1 MIRYQCE
8 VCDHLKGPDNDWIFG
23 FAAERVGITEAR
35 REITVVPRWDEM
47 RARAELAVHFC
58 SEDCK
63 QEYMARLF
71 GEVLP
76 ESGSITKKR
85 AVRAT
90 PKKRAKIAARKN
102 KRRAA

>member
-8 VCDHLKGPDNDWIFG
+8 VCDRLKGTDGWIFG

-35 REITVVPRWDEM
+35 REITVIPKWDEM

-58 SEDCK
+58 SEECK

-71 GEVLP
+71 GEEASRTSTTARKKAVGALP
-76 ESGSITKKR
+76 RKRTKAAKRNKKR
-85 AVRAT
+85 AA
-90 PKKRAKIAARKN
+90 
-102 KRRAA
+102 